1 MHLEYPP
8 FERPPATLSAADRL
22 TQMTHS
28 QFPAAMKKDV
38 DALKALMKQ
47 AGIKLTRL
55 RLRPAGRPQPRAE
68 PAGRKR
74 GPPPSSRPP
83 RGRFAPRGCR
93 HLPLRRLPAR
103 SGKQTH
109 LMTSPKP
116 ITIARVGANFERE
129 PLVRP
134 FGFKGGYQ
142 TGNLAERRAAPKR
155 SGPARPRA
163 LHEGRAVERC
173 ARVCR
178 PFRERR
184 QRAHV
189 RRDRVGVQQLK
200 GQTFTDPVALLDRSA
215 TTSSPTRKKSRATRP
230 ARNLRPQRARGR
242 RFRRLAALRRG
253 KRHHERFD
261 DLIPAA
267 YRPALAHRHAK
278 IASIPL
284 MAYAV
289 PIPRTQAAVEAGY
302 FFMKIKI
309 GQPGTQAEML
319 EKDKARISAIH
330 AAIGDAR
337 TPYTANGKLPYYFD
351 ANGRY
356 ESKDT
361 LLRLLDHTR
370 AIGAF
375 DQIALI
381 EEPFPEE
388 LEIDISDIPARV
400 AADESAHTDRDA
412 LKRIQMGYKAIAL
425 KPIAKTFSMSLK
437 IAQLAHERGVPCFCA
452 DLTVSPLLVEW
463 NKNVAARLAPF
474 PGLGLGL
481 VETNGHQNYR
491 NWDTMRGYH
500 PAPDA
505 PWART
510 QRGVFELDADYYAQ
524 QRRRLPTLAALRGD
538 VFPLIAR
545 SGNRQVFART
555 KRSRVPR
562 RFKS

>member
-1 MHLEYPP
+1 MNPG
-8 FERPPATLSAADRL
+8 SV
-22 TQMTHS
+22 S
-28 QFPAAMKKDV
+28 
-38 DALKALMKQ
+38 
-47 AGIKLTRL
+47 
-55 RLRPAGRPQPRAE
+55 
-68 PAGRKR
+68 
-74 GPPPSSRPP
+74 
-83 RGRFAPRGCR
+83 
-93 HLPLRRLPAR
+93 
-103 SGKQTH
+103 
-109 LMTSPKP
+109 KP
-116 ITIARVGANFERE
+116 ITITRVDSNFERE

-142 TGNLAERRAAPKR
+142 TEIWQTAALLEGATGKRGLGLCTQGVLWSDALVFAGHSENGGN
-155 SGPARPRA
+155 A
-163 LHEGRAVERC
+163 LMYAVTEH
-173 ARVCR
+173 AL
-178 PFRERR
+178 
-184 QRAHV
+184 
-189 RRDRVGVQQLK
+189 QQLK
-200 GQTFTDPVALLDRSA
+200 GQTFTNPVELLDAIRHDVYA
-215 TTSSPTRKKSRATRP
+215 FAKKITEQPKLRETFALNALVGVDFAAWLLYAAENGITHFD
-230 ARNLRPQRARGR
+230 NLVP
-242 RFRRLAALRRG
+242 
-253 KRHHERFD
+253 
-261 DLIPAA
+261 PA
-267 YRPALAHRHAK
+267 YRPALAQRHEK

-289 PIPRTQAAVEAGY
+289 PIEELEAAVVQGY

-330 AAIGDAR
+330 AAIGHAR

-356 ESKDT
+356 ENKDT
-361 LLRLLDHTR
+361 LMRLLDHAK

-375 DQIALI
+375 EQIALI

-452 DLTVSPLLVEW
+452 DLTVNPILVEW

-491 NWDTMRGYH
+491 NWETMRGYH
-500 PAPDA
+500 PGSGA

-510 QRGVFELDADYYAQ
+510 TRGVFKLGQDFY
-524 QRRRLPTLAALRGD
+524 
-538 VFPLIAR
+538 AR
-545 SGNRQVFART
+545 SGGIFEPSAHYEAMFQPPVR
-555 KRSRVPR
+555 
-562 RFKS
+562 